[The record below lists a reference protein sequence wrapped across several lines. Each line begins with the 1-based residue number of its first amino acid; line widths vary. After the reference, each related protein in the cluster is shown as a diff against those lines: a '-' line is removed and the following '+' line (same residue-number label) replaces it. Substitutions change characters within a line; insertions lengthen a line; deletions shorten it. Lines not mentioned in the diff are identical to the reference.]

1 MTLSALM
8 TDPRFRL
15 REVLEDAGISQT
27 DFAREADLSF
37 ATINRL
43 CTNAT
48 AQVSLET
55 LDRIMSALEKR
66 GVEIDG
72 EPIALDDLIDRKAAK
87 RRGKG

>member
-1 MTLSALM
+1 MTA
-8 TDPRFRL
+8 PRFRL
-15 REVLEDAGISQT
+15 REVLEEAGISQT

-55 LDRIMSALEKR
+55 LDRIMTALEKR
-66 GVEIDG
+66 GHRVS
-72 EPIALDDLIDRKAAK
+72 LDDLIEREAAK
-87 RRGKG
+87 RRGKA